1 MRRGNPLK
9 TDFCEQTVSVNSQ
22 TFREKRFATPGT
34 HASPRSMRRATT
46 SSPSPQ
52 CRCVPP
58 ATVPL
63 PIPAPKVPLP
73 DCCRAMVGITM
84 CATELDHQLDRPRSW
99 RTPRFAVDSTHT
111 HARQVHK
118 TRHKDSSQPSHLG
131 PSHSLLLAAARP
143 TTPITTQPG
152 QTSVTCV
159 QAPANGTRR
168 NRLSS
173 RHSGPKARSSD
184 DW

>member
-1 MRRGNPLK
+1 
-9 TDFCEQTVSVNSQ
+9 
-22 TFREKRFATPGT
+22 
-34 HASPRSMRRATT
+34 MRRATT

-84 CATELDHQLDRPRSW
+84 CATGLDHQLDRPRSW
-99 RTPRFAVDSTHT
+99 RTTPRFAVDSTHT

-118 TRHKDSSQPSHLG
+118 TRHKDSSQQLDQPHRSPPNLVKPPSPAFKPLPMGLG
-131 PSHSLLLAAARP
+131 AIGSAHA
-143 TTPITTQPG
+143 TP
-152 QTSVTCV
+152 V
-159 QAPANGTRR
+159 QRRAPATTGKPLVARAVASTPPGRPWLGGRR
-168 NRLSS
+168 RW
-173 RHSGPKARSSD
+173 HSPCT
-184 DW
+184 